1 MHPGHEGAEGLVHHR
16 RGHLQALNDYGF
28 HTPTVSFPVPGTI
41 MVKQTESQGL
51 AELDRFCEAMESIA
65 EEVALVADGR

>member
-1 MHPGHEGAEGLVHHR
+1 
-16 RGHLQALNDYGF
+16 
-28 HTPTVSFPVPGTI
+28 
-41 MVKQTESQGL
+41 MVEQTESHGL